1 MLKSVSTDTQDN
13 KKYASP
19 SIKIQNV
26 TQSKITRSMTIQNV
40 TLSTKKCDN
49 QYNVAQHNNKNA
61 TPSIKIQIQMHSL
74 TLKSNIQ
81 HNNKKMLK
89 SVLRITIKML
99 HPA

>member
-1 MLKSVSTDTQDN
+1 MTC
-13 KKYASP
+13 
-19 SIKIQNV
+19 
-26 TQSKITRSMTIQNV
+26 RMTIQNA

-61 TPSIKIQIQMHSL
+61 APSIKIQNETHSL

-89 SVLRITIKML
+89 SVE
-99 HPA
+99 

>member
-1 MLKSVSTDTQDN
+1 M
-13 KKYASP
+13 
-19 SIKIQNV
+19 
-26 TQSKITRSMTIQNV
+26 TQSKMTRSMRIQNA

-81 HNNKKMLK
+81 HNNKKMLQ
-89 SVLRITIKML
+89 SVLSITIKNVTISTTILRITIKML
-99 HPA
+99 HQAQRYKM